1 MTADRPRSG
10 TVDTVGEM
18 GDRAATTA
26 TSLLDAV
33 AGSSSRAILVLQ
45 PILDGD
51 RLVDA
56 ELVWC
61 TESARLLNPTFR
73 PGTRFVGSDEQA
85 KVLREETAHAVLRA
99 WRNPGTRFTRN
110 AFTVERD
117 GHEFHLTASIV
128 CRVGLVVIEYD
139 DVTEIER
146 HRSAVEASEH
156 NFRELL
162 DGLDAGVVLL
172 RPYIDPDNGR
182 VDDAEITWS
191 NVASRRLWLNHEGL
205 EPGTRVRAVY
215 YDAGDWL
222 AAATRAWSGETVT
235 RMLPVDHSVAPW
247 TSATE
252 TLRRVGDVLVEL
264 TIDRST
270 DQQLLDRL
278 AELDFRFATLLEDL
292 PLTVLVAKVDQDEL
306 EFVSPNAAALTGRP
320 LTELRTVS
328 QWSNIVHESDHA
340 ERERI
345 IRSTVATGKGEG
357 VMRYER
363 ADGSTFTAAVRVTH
377 RAGPASDGFI
387 TIITDI
393 SEQQELRERLA
404 AGERLET
411 LGRTAGSIAHD
422 FNNLLMIVSGNLDR
436 VRRQLGTE
444 SIPLDTATVATQRAA
459 DLAHSLLAF
468 ARGRHGDIKPLAIGP
483 MLKNFEPILR
493 GVVRTDAVLE
503 RRHSVDDAHVLID
516 ITHLQQMLLNLV
528 TNARDA
534 APHGGTIT
542 LATEL
547 VDRAECHLL
556 DQPAATPHVA
566 ISVTDQGPGI
576 PPEIANRIWEP
587 FFSSK
592 QLSNESGSGLGL
604 STVHGL
610 VHQHGGHVAVRTG
623 PDGTT
628 FTLYL
633 PVHE

>member
-1 MTADRPRSG
+1 
-10 TVDTVGEM
+10 M
-18 GDRAATTA
+18 GDRAVTTATA

-33 AGSSSRAILVLQ
+33 AGASSRAIVVLQ

-61 TESARLLNPTFR
+61 TESAKLLNPTFQ
-73 PGTRFVGSDEQA
+73 PGIRFVDSDEQS

-99 WRNPGTRFTRN
+99 WRSPGTRFTRN

-117 GHEFHLTASIV
+117 GREFHLTATIM
-128 CRVGLVVIEYD
+128 CRDGLVVIEYD

-172 RPYIDPDNGR
+172 RPSIDPDTGR

-191 NVASRRLWLNHEGL
+191 NVASRRMWLNHDGL
-205 EPGTRVRAVY
+205 EPGTRVRSVY
-215 YDAGDWL
+215 YDADDWL
-222 AAATRAWSGETVT
+222 DAATRAWRGETST
-235 RMLPVDHSVAPW
+235 RMLQVDPAVAPW

-264 TIDRST
+264 T
-270 DQQLLDRL
+270 LDRTNDQL
-278 AELDFRFATLLEDL
+278 MVERLRELDFRYASLLEDL
-292 PLTVLVAKVDQDEL
+292 PLTVLVARVGNDEM
-306 EFVSPNAAALTGRP
+306 EFVSPNAVALTGRP
-320 LTELRTVS
+320 LADLRTVG
-328 QWSNIVHESDHA
+328 QWSSMVHESDHH

-345 IRSTVATGKGEG
+345 IRSTIDTGKGEG
-357 VMRYER
+357 VMRYVR
-363 ADGSTFTAAVRVTH
+363 GDGSTFTAAVRVIH
-377 RAGPASDGFI
+377 RSGPAGNGFI
-387 TIITDI
+387 TLITDI
-393 SEQQELRERLA
+393 SEQQQLRERLE

-436 VRRQLGTE
+436 VRRQLGTD
-444 SIPLDTATVATQRAA
+444 SIPLDTATVAAQRAA

-468 ARGRHGDIKPLAIGP
+468 ARGRHGDIKPVSVEA

-503 RRHSVDDAHVLID
+503 RQHTLHDARVLID
-516 ITHLQQMLLNLV
+516 ITHLQQVLLNLV

-534 APHGGTIT
+534 GPAGGTVTIS
-542 LATEL
+542 
-547 VDRAECHLL
+547 AEVVPHAACHLL
-556 DQPAATPHVA
+556 DHPAKVPHVA
-566 ISVTDQGPGI
+566 ISVTDRGPGI

-592 QLSNESGSGLGL
+592 QLTNDSGSGLGL

-610 VHQHGGHVAVRTG
+610 VHQHGGHVAVATAPEG
-623 PDGTT
+623 GTT
-628 FTLYL
+628 FTIYL